1 MTCTGQTRDG
11 GRCRRAALDGREV
24 CHAHSGAKVGR
35 PSVLTPEVHERLV
48 RAKSVG
54 TTDWAAAQMAGISE
68 TTYYELL
75 RRGRDEESGP
85 HRDLVVAIERAE
97 AEHYT
102 YALATWK
109 QAMAGDWRAGKA
121 YTERVDRRR
130 ANADGSA
137 RGVSAEPA
145 DERLDPATLP
155 DHLLEFLAAGRS
167 EGEEE

>member
-1 MTCTGQTRDG
+1 MAKKTSGEP
-11 GRCRRAALDGREV
+11 CRRSAMAGGEV
-24 CHAHSGAKVGR
+24 CYAHSGAKVGR
-35 PSVLTPEVHERLV
+35 PPVLTPEVHERLV

-54 TTDWAAAQMAGISE
+54 TPDWAAAQMAGISE

-75 RRGRDEESGP
+75 RRGRDEEAGP

-109 QAMAGDWRAGKA
+109 QAMASDWRAGKA

-130 ANADGSA
+130 AKADGSA
-137 RGVSAEPA
+137 REIAAEPEE
-145 DERLDPATLP
+145 ERVDPATLP
-155 DHLLEFLAAGRS
+155 DHILAFFADPPCQEKVDER
-167 EGEEE
+167 